1 MFTAGAQNRSRVG
14 RDLKPTEVYLLLPVL
29 PLLLSGMA
37 EVVVNM
43 EQHII
48 RRSEERSRMIW
59 CSERSSGETAE

>member
-1 MFTAGAQNRSRVG
+1 M
-14 RDLKPTEVYLLLPVL
+14 KPTEVYLLLPVL